1 MNLLQVAIFQVFADK
16 RQNFHG
22 ISPQMSEILCKFA
35 VAFFNETGVR
45 DISAPP
51 GKPMAALSISHLGLR
66 KEAPYGLGVA
76 LSGGGARGF
85 AHAGALMALE
95 HAGLIPDIIAGV
107 SAGSVAATMYASGMR
122 PLEIL
127 KAFQG
132 ETFGSLTA
140 ITATKGGLFKLDRFM
155 GFLRKTIKQRNIEE
169 LNIPTLVCATDFDHG
184 VPVTFTKG
192 RLDERVAAS
201 CCIPLVF
208 QPIKINGTRYVDGGL
223 LHNLPA
229 WALRSKCRYMIGIN
243 VSPIV
248 ESDTHDSFLATAL
261 RTYKLVAHS
270 NAEADMKLC
279 DLCIETK
286 EIAGMNVFDLDN
298 MEATVKAGYDATI
311 EVLKNASFH
320 SLGPGDRAP
329 RF

>member
-1 MNLLQVAIFQVFADK
+1 M
-16 RQNFHG
+16 
-22 ISPQMSEILCKFA
+22 SP
-35 VAFFNETGVR
+35 
-45 DISAPP
+45 
-51 GKPMAALSISHLGLR
+51 LSISHLGLR

-127 KAFQG
+127 KAFEG
-132 ETFGSLTA
+132 ETFSTLTA

-155 GFLRKTIKQRNIEE
+155 GFLRKTIKQRHIEE
-169 LNIPTLVCATDFDHG
+169 LEIPTMVCATDFDHG
-184 VPVTFTKG
+184 VPVAFTEGK
-192 RLDERVAAS
+192 LDERVAAS

-208 QPIKINGTRYVDGGL
+208 QPIKIDGTRYVDGGL

-229 WALRSKCRYMIGIN
+229 WALRPRCRYMIGIN
-243 VSPIV
+243 VSPMA

-270 NAEADMKLC
+270 NAEADIKLC
-279 DLCIETK
+279 DICVETK
-286 EIAGMNVFDLDN
+286 EIAARKVFDLDN
-298 MEATVKAGYDATI
+298 MEATVKAGYDATV
-311 EVLKNASFH
+311 EALKKASYPP
-320 SLGPGDRAP
+320 LGPGDRRP